1 MANRDFKDVQSLDR
15 EVKCISGKF
24 TFHAS
29 DGTTTLDTANSMGV
43 ASVSNASSSLVTITL
58 DDKYNRFLGAQ
69 VTILDA
75 AAADA
80 KKLITH
86 ITAETVATTKTVIL
100 QFTSVDDGGL
110 SSNADLGGDTVYFMV
125 WVKNSGVK

>member
-24 TFHAS
+24 TFPAS
-29 DGTTTLDTANSMGV
+29 DGTTTLDTANSLGV
-43 ASVSNASSSLVTITL
+43 ASVSDTSSSLVTITL

-100 QFTSVDDGGL
+100 QFTSADDGAL
-110 SSNADLGGDTVYFMV
+110 SSNADLGGDTIYFMI

>member
-29 DGTTTLDTANSMGV
+29 DGTTTLDAANSVGV
-43 ASVSNASSSLVTITL
+43 ESVGNLGSGLVTITL

-69 VTILDA
+69 VTYLDA
-75 AAADA
+75 AEAVA
-80 KKLITH
+80 KKPVVL
-86 ITAETVATTKTVIL
+86 ITAETVGTTKTVIL
-100 QFTSVDDGGL
+100 KFSNCDDGGL
-110 SSNADLGGDTVYFMV
+110 CANADVSEDTVYFMI

>member
-110 SSNADLGGDTVYFMV
+110 SSNADLGADTVYFMV

>member
-29 DGTTTLDTANSMGV
+29 DGTTTLDTANSLGV
-43 ASVSNASSSLVTITL
+43 ASVSDTSSSLVTITL

-100 QFTSVDDGGL
+100 QFTSADDGAL
-110 SSNADLGGDTVYFMV
+110 SSNADLGGDTIYFMI

>member
-110 SSNADLGGDTVYFMV
+110 SSNADLGADTVYFMV
-125 WVKNSGVK
+125 WVKTAA

>member
-1 MANRDFKDVQSLDR
+1 MANSDFKDVQSLDR

-29 DGTTTLDTANSMGV
+29 DGTTTLDTANSLGV
-43 ASVSNASSSLVTITL
+43 ASVSDSSSSLVTITL

-100 QFTSVDDGGL
+100 QFTSADDGAL
-110 SSNADLGGDTVYFMV
+110 SSNADLGGDTIYFMI